1 MFCIKGLPVS
11 LKRLAQP
18 QIRLSSS
25 AAKTFAHQ
33 KSIPRLPIPPLQ
45 QTLDSLLVSVTPLAK
60 SSSEVDTLSS
70 AVRAFGAPGG
80 IGETIQNKLID
91 YETTQPYSWLE
102 QIWLDNAYLS
112 YREPGLINV
121 NWWLVCKDHPFQP
134 KDLLSKPPP
143 KGVLSDFQIQ
153 RAAGL
158 VSNLLNF
165 KDQLDSEQ
173 LPVDYA
179 KDKATGMKVPLCM
192 HQYTCQYGATR
203 IPKPGK
209 DEIYTPHPATTKHI
223 IVMLRD
229 QIYKVDVVHSSGAR
243 VTLAELQR
251 VFHEVGADSLQS
263 TPQPPIGILT
273 GGHRDNWATAYEHL
287 SKLSKQNESNL
298 QIIKDALFVLCL
310 DDHSFK
316 RNIDI
321 SHKQWFHNGDARNR
335 WFDKAIQLVV
345 ASSGR
350 AGVNGEH
357 TPADAVAPGM
367 IFDQMVQN
375 EPAIDPPNAKADV
388 RLSAPQKL
396 LWDVDGKI
404 KSFIA
409 TAQKQATAL
418 INDTDSVL
426 LQTDVYG
433 GKYIKEIAKAS
444 PDAYLQLLLQ
454 LSWYRLHK
462 EPAAVYESATIRRF
476 LHGRTETARTF
487 TPEAW
492 AFVQSFDDDNVLYDT
507 KRELFARAIKAH
519 TKVMDLATTG
529 NGIDRHLL
537 GLSAMTFDSPEL
549 SYDEAYRNLFGD
561 TLFRRSKQWRLSTSN
576 MSPGRSFYAG
586 FGTVDPNGYGIN
598 YAIGEENIKLSIA
611 SKKSSRETDG
621 YDLRESIQRSM
632 TDLMILFPKRSQVWG
647 LDWKQKDAEAKKH
660 EAAMGALQQL
670 SDKYLAKKAAV
681 KAKYETREGGLE

>member
-1 MFCIKGLPVS
+1 M
-11 LKRLAQP
+11 
-18 QIRLSSS
+18 LSARAASAGPKASPTADSS
-25 AAKTFAHQ
+25 VVECGKD
-33 KSIPRLPIPPLQ
+33 
-45 QTLDSLLVSVTPLAK
+45 TLDSLLVSVAPLAK
-60 SSSEVDTLSS
+60 SSTEVDTLSS
-70 AVRAFGAPGG
+70 SVRAFGAPGG

-91 YETTQPYSWLE
+91 YEKTQPCSWLE
-102 QIWLDNAYLS
+102 QIWLDNAYLT

-143 KGVLSDFQIQ
+143 KGVLTDFQIQ

-165 KDQLDSEQ
+165 KDQLDSQQ

-179 KDKATGMKVPLCM
+179 KDKSTANLP
-192 HQYTCQYGATR
+192 
-203 IPKPGK
+203 
-209 DEIYTPHPATTKHI
+209 
-223 IVMLRD
+223 
-229 QIYKVDVVHSSGAR
+229 
-243 VTLAELQR
+243 R

-263 TPQPPIGILT
+263 PAQPPIGILT

-316 RNIDI
+316 KNIDI
-321 SHKQWFHNGDARNR
+321 SHKQWFHNGNARNR

-375 EPAIDPPNAKADV
+375 EPAVDPPSAKADV
-388 RLSAPQKL
+388 RLPAPQKL
-396 LWDVDGKI
+396 EWDVDGKI
-404 KSFIA
+404 DSFIA

-426 LQTDVYG
+426 LQTDIYG

-454 LSWYRLHK
+454 LSWYRLHR
-462 EPAAVYESATIRRF
+462 EPTAVYESATIRRF
-476 LHGRTETARTF
+476 LHGRTETGRTF
-487 TPEAW
+487 TREAW
-492 AFVQSFDDDNVLYDT
+492 AFVQSFDNDNVLYDT
-507 KRELFARAIKAH
+507 KRELFARSIKAH
-519 TKVMDLATTG
+519 SKIMDLATTG

-537 GLSAMTFDSPEL
+537 GLSAITFDSSEL

-561 TLFRRSKQWRLSTSN
+561 PLFRRSKQWRLSTSN
-576 MSPGRSFYAG
+576 MSPGRPFYAG

-621 YDLRESIQRSM
+621 YDMRDSIQRSM
-632 TDLMILFPKRSQVWG
+632 IDLMILFPKRSQVWG
-647 LDWKQKDAEAKKH
+647 LDWKQKDSEAKKH
-660 EAAMGALQQL
+660 EAAIGGLQQL
-670 SDKYLAKKAAV
+670 SDRYLAKKTVV
-681 KAKYETREGGLE
+681 KAKYETRDGGLE